1 MFRDDWFSL
10 LRIALT
16 AVLSYFGLIL
26 AFALKYDR
34 KLEMGTLIATML
46 PYSVTFLITWTAFF
60 YLWVF
65 VLGIPI
71 GPGVDVHL
79 PPVAAP

>member
-1 MFRDDWFSL
+1 
-10 LRIALT
+10 
-16 AVLSYFGLIL
+16 
-26 AFALKYDR
+26 
-34 KLEMGTLIATML
+34 ML